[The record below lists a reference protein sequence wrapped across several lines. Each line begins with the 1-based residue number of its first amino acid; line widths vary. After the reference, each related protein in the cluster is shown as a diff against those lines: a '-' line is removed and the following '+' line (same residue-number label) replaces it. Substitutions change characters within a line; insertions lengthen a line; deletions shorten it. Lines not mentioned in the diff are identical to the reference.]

1 VPRGASGSST
11 INARDF
17 ALGGIFSTMRGGFT
31 SMPSHVYF
39 EGMCS
44 LCLKAGLVSLIVPI
58 AVASISKE
66 FKSNERVKTTPAREK
81 LIVITHYRSKR
92 FALIRKLN

>member
-1 VPRGASGSST
+1 
-11 INARDF
+11 
-17 ALGGIFSTMRGGFT
+17 
-31 SMPSHVYF
+31 MPSHVYF

-66 FKSNERVKTTPAREK
+66 FKSNEREKTTPAREK
-81 LIVITHYRSKR
+81 LIVITHYRSKKR
-92 FALIRKLN
+92 FALIRKLNLMLTCLSMDVYCALELRLRRG